1 MSDFYQTFFQL
12 CESKGIA
19 PSKVAQ
25 EIGLNKSSVS
35 YWKKGSIPKMDT
47 LKALAQYFNVTVD
60 YLTGLDDLE
69 ATIVQEVSAPGG
81 LVLLKPIGSR
91 MEPYTTAD
99 TVAKYA
105 QVQQQTVEHIIR
117 KHKSDLEEFGVLGFE
132 IRLPPAGSKGGR
144 PVKLYHLNE
153 QQATLLITYLKN
165 TPPVRRFKK
174 ALVRGFFEA
183 RQELARR
190 EAQRAVKAPV
200 RRSLT
205 DAIRDSGENERMH
218 GQAFATYTN
227 LVYKVAIGR
236 TAPQIRK
243 AAGVDRRADVV
254 PLLTADEL
262 AAVTRREAQVCTLLD
277 CGMQYEAIKSVMTRE
292 VNHA

>member
-1 MSDFYQTFFQL
+1 MKDHNQHPL
-12 CESKGIA
+12 
-19 PSKVAQ
+19 
-25 EIGLNKSSVS
+25 
-35 YWKKGSIPKMDT
+35 
-47 LKALAQYFNVTVD
+47 
-60 YLTGLDDLE
+60 
-69 ATIVQEVSAPGG
+69 PGG
-81 LVLLKPIGSR
+81 LVLLKPIGSH
-91 MEPYTTAD
+91 MEPYTTVD
-99 TVAKYA
+99 TVAQYA
-105 QVQQQTVEHIIR
+105 QVQQQTVEHLIR
-117 KHKSDLEEFGVLGFE
+117 KHMKDLEEFGKVGFE
-132 IRLPPAGSKGGR
+132 IRAVEGSRTGQYAK
-144 PVKLYHLNE
+144 VYHLNE
-153 QQATLLITYLKN
+153 QQATLLITYLRN
-165 TPPVRRFKK
+165 TEPVRRFKK

-190 EAQRAVKAPV
+190 EVQRAVKAPV

>member
-1 MSDFYQTFFQL
+1 MRDFYQTFFQL

-99 TVAKYA
+99 TVAVYA
-105 QVQQQTVEHIIR
+105 HVQRQTVEHLIR
-117 KHKSDLEEFGVLGFE
+117 KHKSDLEEFGLLGFE
-132 IRLPPAGSKGGR
+132 IRACHHRTGASLQ
-144 PVKLYHLNE
+144 KLYHLND

-190 EAQRAVKAPV
+190 DVQRAVKAPV